1 VMLVQWDSS
10 YVEELNANNA
20 LDIILEDFDAANDVV
35 AFRGYGTDVAAD
47 IDGDGTTDGDYSDVK
62 SMVYV
67 DANGQTSSA
76 KTNHAEVVVNDG
88 TSDTTVHI
96 YFAGGAPTLDDWLF
110 DPVANAG

>member
-1 VMLVQWDSS
+1 
-10 YVEELNANNA
+10 
-20 LDIILEDFDAANDVV
+20 LDIILADFDAANDVV
-35 AFRGYGTDVAAD
+35 AFRGYGTDTAAD

-110 DPVANAG
+110 DPVANAV